1 MRYPFLVPNPVRLS
15 DHADELR
22 AIERS
27 MRFTNFGPVNE
38 RFEREVVDTMFA
50 GRGAASTVAN
60 ATLGLILA
68 IRRVIERSP
77 GRTLAILPSFTF
89 AATAEAA
96 LWCGL
101 EPLFCDVTPETWVAD
116 PNHVQSLV
124 REHGDRVAVV
134 IPYATFGNDLDLGIY
149 DELLDRHGIPTVVD
163 AAASLG
169 SLSADGIQFG
179 TGSRHTF
186 VFSMHATKTFSTGEA
201 GLVYS
206 DDARVAADIHQ
217 MSNFGFDERR
227 IVGRLGMNA
236 KLAEVGALLCLTK
249 LRELETVVEN
259 RSALARTYVRLLP
272 LEHQRG
278 TGSRCAFQFF
288 PAAVPPALAAKRDD
302 LIKALHA
309 RELECR
315 TYFDPPLH
323 RQPFFA
329 AGDIS
334 LPITD
339 DVSRR
344 AVSLPIYDSMSE
356 GDVVAICKIIG
367 ETLSEVRP

>member
-15 DHADELR
+15 EHLEELR

-38 RFEREVVDTMFA
+38 RFEREIVDAMFA
-50 GRGAASTVAN
+50 GRGAAATVAN

-116 PNHVQSLV
+116 PNHIERLV
-124 REHGDRVAVV
+124 RQHRDRVAVV
-134 IPYATFGNDLDLGIY
+134 IPYATFGNDLDLRFY
-149 DELLDRHGIPTVVD
+149 DELTDRHGLPVVVD

-169 SLSADGIQFG
+169 SVSTDGIQFG

-206 DDARVAADIHQ
+206 DDLRVAADVHQ
-217 MSNFGFDERR
+217 MSNFGFDEKRL
-227 IVGRLGMNA
+227 VGRLGMNA
-236 KLAEVGALLCLTK
+236 KLTEVGALLCLAK
-249 LRELETVVEN
+249 LRELETVVEH
-259 RSALARTYVRLLP
+259 RAALARSYTRALP
-272 LEHQRG
+272 LEHQRT
-278 TGSRCAFQFF
+278 TGQRCAFQFF
-288 PAAVPPALAAKRDD
+288 PATVPPALAAKRDP
-302 LIKALHA
+302 LIETLHR

-315 TYFDPPLH
+315 KYFDPPLH
-323 RQPFFA
+323 QQPFFA
-329 AGDIS
+329 ASATS
-334 LPITD
+334 LPVTED
-339 DVSRR
+339 ASRR

-356 GDVVAICKIIG
+356 GDVGAICSIIA
-367 ETLSEVRP
+367 ETLSEVTP